1 MNEFKANVYDV
12 KGVTVV
18 KTLKST
24 EADLSFGAVRK
35 LMKLI
40 KIDNIDNTLDMLKAV
55 KEAREEIDD
64 LLGNIF
70 PEATV
75 RDRNNIK
82 VEELLSVFVQIVK
95 YALEKALSIPTEKG
109 MSEGDGKTVPFS
121 QLLFQINYALC
132 KEYTALTPFEVD
144 EKPYSKVIELFS
156 ETREYQIANAK
167 ENKSNEAQTRKI
179 RRPAG
184 DDWF

>member
-1 MNEFKANVYDV
+1 MNEFKANVYGAN
-12 KGVTVV
+12 GVTII
-18 KTLKST
+18 KTLEST
-24 EADLSFGAVRK
+24 EADLNFGTVRK

-40 KIDNIDNTLDMLKAV
+40 KIDNADNSLDIAKTIG
-55 KEAREEIDD
+55 ESQEEIKA

-82 VEELLSVFVQIVK
+82 VEELFSVFIQIVK
-95 YALEKALSIPTEKG
+95 YAVEKALSIPTESK
-109 MSEGDGKTVPFS
+109 GDGKSVPFS

-144 EKPYSKVIELFS
+144 EKPYFKVIELFS
-156 ETREYQIANAK
+156 ETREYQITIAE
-167 ENKSNEAQTRKI
+167 ENKSKDAQTRKI